1 MAKNE
6 IVKANEFTV
15 VTFDG
20 DLSDSVIDEM
30 DGLGSISFDNVRM
43 PAAGSVAFELPG
55 EDDDSP
61 ISTTEIVGVIVDHH
75 PVNAYW
81 GAEYGGS
88 QAAAPDCSSLDGK
101 RGNLGECASCP
112 HNQYG
117 SKGRGKAC
125 KNMHRL
131 YLLTNG
137 SPAPV
142 IMSVPPTGIKALR
155 DYFGKRLL
163 LHGMLPHQVIT
174 KITAKKDMN
183 NDGIAFSRLAFTFQ
197 DKLTPDQTE
206 KIAGVRSMCKAM
218 RQQVEVSSDDY
229 AAPPK
234 NPAPATAPPA
244 PVDADGF
251 MDIPDSL
258 EEELP
263 FN

>member
-6 IVKANEFTV
+6 IVKADAFEV
-15 VTFDG
+15 ATFDG
-20 DLSDSVIDEM
+20 DLSKSVVDEM

-61 ISTTEIVGVIVDHH
+61 ISTTEINGVIVDHH

-131 YLLTNG
+131 YILTSG

-174 KITAKKDMN
+174 RITAKKDVN
-183 NDGIAFSRLAFTFQ
+183 NDGIAFSRLVFTFQ
-197 DKLTPDQTE
+197 DKLTPDQAE

-218 RQQVEVSSDDY
+218 RQQVEVSADDY
-229 AAPPK
+229 AMAPPREAK
-234 NPAPATAPPA
+234 APEAAPP
-244 PVDADGF
+244 VDENGF
-251 MDIPDSL
+251 MEIPDAL